1 MDAHHKYT
9 LYNEHCTLYCVYV
22 YTVNNVKYTCIVNSV
37 LVCCITATMQ
47 AIQCLGIAM
56 IMKLVLY
63 IYIYPTPFHSQP
75 TALNRHHRTLQ
86 RGHDGAIWMKS
97 TRRSPCEIARHWHP
111 CGQWPKKKTKKR
123 NSPMEELELRT
134 MVVKRSMIH
143 WPLDYS
149 FLHIIN

>member
-63 IYIYPTPFHSQP
+63 IYISNTIPLSANGLEQTSSDTPERS
-75 TALNRHHRTLQ
+75 R
-86 RGHDGAIWMKS
+86 RGHLN
-97 TRRSPCEIARHWHP
+97 EIDEAVTLRDREALAPVWSVAEEENEEEKQSNGGIGIADNG
-111 CGQWPKKKTKKR
+111 GQ
-123 NSPMEELELRT
+123 E
-134 MVVKRSMIH
+134 I
-143 WPLDYS
+143 DYS
-149 FLHIIN
+149 LATRL